1 MEQISNLDD
10 IVPAFDTEYFFVAE
24 GLQKAL
30 EWRGGGGGGLRF
42 TSYLRKI
49 NGF

>member
-30 EWRGGGGGGLRF
+30 EWRGGGGGRGEGCVSRP
-42 TSYLRKI
+42 T
-49 NGF
+49 